1 MNQILTYFVIV
12 FLLSL
17 SAFFSG
23 LNLGIM
29 SLNPF
34 ILKRKVDLGDEYAIK
49 VYPVRKKGNLLL
61 STLLLGNVLV
71 NSALAI
77 FLGSLV
83 IGPIAVILSTFL
95 IVLFGEIVP
104 QSFFAKYA
112 LKFSAKSIWLV
123 KIFIWILYPLTYPVA
138 FFLDKILGGE
148 LPSVYSKK
156 ELKLFLEQQHKFH
169 EQFSKLPKPA
179 IDKEEY
185 EILKGGLIFSDKSVK
200 EAMTPLVKTFFVDS
214 AAILDAKLL
223 REIKKQAHS
232 RIPVY
237 DKTIDKIIGIIY
249 AKDLISISPE
259 KKVLVL
265 KVIRKN
271 ITIVK
276 ESNKL
281 DDILNLFRQ
290 KKTHLFIVTDDL
302 GKTTGIITLE
312 DVLEEIVGEII
323 DEYDELFEVQDDLEQ
338 ESKPEVNKQEAN
350 KSEVPK

>member
-1 MNQILTYFVIV
+1 MNQIFTYLIV
-12 FLLSL
+12 VVLLSL
-17 SAFFSG
+17 SALFSG

-34 ILKRKVDLGDEYAIK
+34 ILKRKVDLGDEAAIK
-49 VYPVRKKGNLLL
+49 VYPIRKKGNLLL

-104 QSFFAKYA
+104 QAVFAKYA
-112 LKFSAKSIWLV
+112 LKFSSNLIWLV
-123 KIFIWILYPLTYPVA
+123 KIFIYLLYPLTYPVA
-138 FFLDKILGGE
+138 FALDKILGGE

-156 ELKLFLEQQHKFH
+156 ELRLFLEQQYKFH
-169 EQFSKLPKPA
+169 EQYNKLPKPA
-179 IDKEEY
+179 IDQEEY
-185 EILKGGLIFSDKSVK
+185 EILKGGLIFSDKLVK
-200 EAMTPLVKTFFVDS
+200 EAMTPVSKTFFLASD
-214 AAILDAKLL
+214 AILDSKLL
-223 REIKKQAHS
+223 KEIKKQAHS

-237 DKTIDKIIGIIY
+237 DKTTDKVVGIIY
-249 AKDLISISPE
+249 TKDLISISPE
-259 KKVLVL
+259 KKVPVL
-265 KVIRKN
+265 KVARKN
-271 ITIVK
+271 VTVVK

-281 DDILNLFRQ
+281 DDILNLFKQ
-290 KKTHLFIVTDDL
+290 KKTHLFIVIDDL

-323 DEYDELFEVQDDLEQ
+323 DEYDDLFEVQEDLEL
-338 ESKPEVNKQEAN
+338 ESKPEAIK
-350 KSEVPK
+350 